1 MIVTWIFE
9 YFNHQ
14 QQQRALDQT
23 YVFGLL
29 TLLSSFTIFV
39 IFVFHKRNPDD
50 DDDDD
55 YEDMKKQTLVTFK
68 A

>member
-1 MIVTWIFE
+1 VTWIFE

-14 QQQRALDQT
+14 QQHRALDQT
-23 YVFGLL
+23 YVFGLVAV
-29 TLLSSFTIFV
+29 LSAFSIFV
-39 IFVFHKRNPDD
+39 IFVFHKRDRD

-55 YEDMKKQTLVTFK
+55 YDYEDVKKQTLVTFK